1 MPYKFGF
8 NKKFNSTDEEWF
20 TLMKKE
26 VIYNTITNDCV
37 KVICP
42 HCGSNNIHSP
52 KEGHRHCD
60 LWGNGWNNNYGK
72 DMLEIGED
80 GMIIKGKPYDCPGY
94 TLKCG
99 FTEDFEVES

>member
-1 MPYKFGF
+1 MSYKFGF

-42 HCGSNNIHSP
+42 HCGSNNIHST
-52 KEGHRHCD
+52 KEGHRHCEK
-60 LWGNGWNNNYGK
+60 WGNGNGWNNNYKKNMLKINK
-72 DMLEIGED
+72 DG
-80 GMIIKGKPYDCPGY
+80 IKYDFP
-94 TLKCG
+94 
-99 FTEDFEVES
+99 